1 MRLLDTRFSGIAKGV
16 GTAKILGRVHS
27 AQIKLADIHLPC
39 SFTIM
44 EASRFSCL
52 PASSSSLVNTP
63 QGRDVDLLFG
73 LDMLKA
79 HQACIDL
86 EKNVLRIQGREVQ
99 FLAEHALPANARDV
113 NAPIDAH
120 GPSSPPTSIGSRSS
134 GPSSRPA
141 QFPGG
146 GHSLGRAPASPH
158 RGDVVGGT
166 RPGSRGTAA
175 GSRYSE
181 GDIATIVSLGVSREV
196 AISTLD
202 AAGGNVDVAAS
213 LLF

>member
-1 MRLLDTRFSGIAKGV
+1 MRLIDGRFSGIARGV

-27 AQIKLADIHLPC
+27 AQLRLADLYLPC

-44 EASRFSCL
+44 EVSLFCL
-52 PASSSSLVNTP
+52 LSLQLQSSQLYE
-63 QGRDVDLLFG
+63 GRDVDLLLG

-86 EKNVLRIQGREVQ
+86 EKSVLRIQGREVR
-99 FLAEHALPANARDV
+99 FLSEHELPEQARLLDSQMEDPSASTSDSSSS
-113 NAPIDAH
+113 APQPARLDGAGSR
-120 GPSSPPTSIGSRSS
+120 GPS
-134 GPSSRPA
+134 
-141 QFPGG
+141 FPGG
-146 GHSLGRAPASPH
+146 GNTLGSAPAPRASMRPAAAQTPH
-158 RGDVVGGT
+158 PESAIRLMMD
-166 RPGSRGTAA
+166 
-175 GSRYSE
+175 
-181 GDIATIVSLGVSREV
+181 LGASREL